1 MLRPRAVGAFI
12 SPIQLYCACKTFRN
26 GIGIEWIVNG
36 IGRLQTTTSV
46 IYLNFLEIRLVIINN
61 INNEN
66 NFRLVKDQCQKTLK
80 VMPHNLDEVKAQ
92 AKTFQPVVE
101 TTLRSYFEDFKV
113 QLADMSPVVEESK
126 IK

>member
-1 MLRPRAVGAFI
+1 
-12 SPIQLYCACKTFRN
+12 
-26 GIGIEWIVNG
+26 
-36 IGRLQTTTSV
+36 
-46 IYLNFLEIRLVIINN
+46 
-61 INNEN
+61 
-66 NFRLVKDQCQKTLK
+66 
-80 VMPHNLDEVKAQ
+80 MPHNLDEVKAQ